1 MFTNR
6 SIATAS
12 PGRFGHIGRFC
23 RFSIRYIKPPNFGMN
38 EGLATAPA
46 PTLAGIFNHRDNLNA
61 SLPVDD
67 QQEVRLL
74 MQALTGECRWGCLWS
89 KYAY

>member
-1 MFTNR
+1 
-6 SIATAS
+6 
-12 PGRFGHIGRFC
+12 
-23 RFSIRYIKPPNFGMN
+23 MN

-67 QQEVRLL
+67 QQEGQVADAGFNR
-74 MQALTGECRWGCLWS
+74 
-89 KYAY
+89 